1 MLLASPS
8 DPQHAVAELGAAA
21 DELARSSLDAQ
32 GRAALRIRIF
42 DSALQHVRAVGAN
55 PGRTIDGVAVSELPL
70 QAGLEHAYRDAARLT
85 EESGERARLVDLAN
99 DVRPRTMV

>member
-1 MLLASPS
+1 
-8 DPQHAVAELGAAA
+8 
-21 DELARSSLDAQ
+21 AQ

-42 DSALQHVRAVGAN
+42 DSALHHVRAVGAD

-70 QAGLEHAYRDAARLT
+70 QASLEHAYRDAARLT